1 MNARTGIKM
10 DFSCFWGYIIAVKK
24 PQQRVWLQ
32 AIGVRFNTSYNSGTG
47 KLYHTCTVV
56 FCNNYIYELLHQ
68 KRPHYLQTVRS

>member
-32 AIGVRFNTSYNSGTG
+32 AIGG
-47 KLYHTCTVV
+47 KIISLK
-56 FCNNYIYELLHQ
+56 FI
-68 KRPHYLQTVRS
+68 